1 MNWLGDYPEDHTTV
15 VCMFTTHDDTGAPI
29 APNSA
34 FEAADVLIFKNG
46 SATEKTTTNGV
57 TMTSPFNSITGLH
70 AVAIDTS
77 NDTGDGG
84 FWVTGAVYTLV
95 LSADETVDGV
105 AVAKVIGQ
113 FGIELHG
120 ALRPTTL
127 GRRLDVSTGGEAG
140 IDWANVGSPTTAV
153 NLSATNIDTD
163 QVVASVTGAVGSVTG
178 AVGSVTGAV
187 GSVAAGG
194 ITASSFAANAITAA
208 KLDPDVTTELQA
220 GLATATGLSDVESKI
235 DTIDN
240 NVDSLTTLV
249 IDIPTNAELAAAVAN
264 VSVDEIQATALADL
278 FNTDSGTTYAS
289 AVAGSVVK
297 EIADNAGGSSLT
309 AADIADAVWDEDA
322 TGHQTQGTFGQA
334 IGDPAADANTIYGAV
349 VTGAAGATVA
359 ADIIAIKAETAA
371 ILDDTDDIGV
381 AGAGLTAINLPD
393 QTMNITGNITGNLSG
408 SVGSVTGAVGSV
420 TGAVGSVTGLTNA
433 TIADAV
439 WDEVAGGH
447 QTQGTFG
454 QTLGDSVADTAS
466 VHAYAAASY
475 AHIDTTVVPT
485 VGAILADT
493 NELQG
498 DWVNGGRLDNILD
511 ARASQTSVD
520 DLPTN
525 SELNTAL
532 GTADDAVLSA
542 IAALNDIT
550 AAEVADAVWLE
561 TLADHSGSAGSTAA
575 ALNAAGSAG
584 DPWNTALP
592 GAYGAGSAGNILG
605 NNLNATVSSRA
616 TQTSVDDLPTNAELN
631 TALGTA
637 DDAVLAAVADVDTVV
652 DAIKLKTDSLT
663 FTVAGQVDAN
673 IQYVND
679 TQVNGDGAG
688 TPWGP

>member
-1 MNWLGDYPEDHTTV
+1 MGVPSGPFYIDDTLT
-15 VCMFTTHDDTGAPI
+15 FTAITHRFDTGALTD
-29 APNSA
+29 
-34 FEAADVLIFKNG
+34 AD
-46 SATEKTTTNGV
+46 
-57 TMTSPFNSITGLH
+57 
-70 AVAIDTS
+70 AVPAYRI
-77 NDTGDGG
+77 
-84 FWVTGAVYTLV
+84 YE
-95 LSADETVDGV
+95 DETGT
-105 AVAKVIGQ
+105 AI
-113 FGIELHG
+113 L
-120 ALRPTTL
+120 
-127 GRRLDVSTGGEAG
+127 TG
-140 IDWANVGSPTTAV
+140 NT
-153 NLSATNIDTD
+153 
-163 QVVASVTGAVGSVTG
+163 
-178 AVGSVTGAV
+178 
-187 GSVAAGG
+187 
-194 ITASSFAANAITAA
+194 A
-208 KLDPDVTTELQA
+208 KLDDASTTGFYSEQITLSAANGFEVGKSYAIYVTATVNSVVGGQSFNFKVIATPTTPPTAASIADAVWDEAQADHVGAGTFGVTASEIADILVDTAVIGAAGA
-220 GLATATGLSDVESKI
+220 GLSAVPWNAAWDVQVESEVA
-235 DTIDN
+235 DALAVYDP
-240 NVDSLTTLV
+240 
-249 IDIPTNAELAAAVAN
+249 PTKAELDAAVAN

-322 TGHQTQGTFGQA
+322 TGHQSAGTFGLA
-334 IGDPAADANTIYGAV
+334 IGDPGASSETLYKAI
-349 VTGAAGATVA
+349 VTDPAGTNIA

-485 VGAILADT
+485 VGAIVADT

-584 DPWNTALP
+584 DPWQTALP
-592 GAYGAGSAGNILG
+592 GAYGAGTAGKIVGDNI
-605 NNLNATVSSRA
+605 NAP
-616 TQTSVDDLPTNAELN
+616 L
-631 TALGTA
+631 
-637 DDAVLAAVADVDTVV
+637 DVIDTVV
-652 DAIKLKTDSLT
+652 DAIKAKTDSLT

-673 IQYVND
+673 IES
-679 TQVNGDGAG
+679 VNGTTVTGSG
-688 TPWGP
+688 TEGDPWGP

>member
-15 VCMFTTHDDTGAPI
+15 VCMFTTHDDTGAPV

-105 AVAKVIGQ
+105 AVTKVIGQ
-113 FGIELHG
+113 FGIEL
-120 ALRPTTL
+120 
-127 GRRLDVSTGGEAG
+127 
-140 IDWANVGSPTTAV
+140 
-153 NLSATNIDTD
+153 SA
-163 QVVASVTGAVGSVTG
+163 
-178 AVGSVTGAV
+178 
-187 GSVAAGG
+187 AAG
-194 ITASSFAANAITAA
+194 AA
-208 KLDPDVTTELQA
+208 P
-220 GLATATGLSDVESKI
+220 S
-235 DTIDN
+235 
-240 NVDSLTTLV
+240 
-249 IDIPTNAELAAAVAN
+249 
-264 VSVDEIQATALADL
+264 
-278 FNTDSGTTYAS
+278 
-289 AVAGSVVK
+289 
-297 EIADNAGGSSLT
+297 

-322 TGHQTQGTFGQA
+322 TLHQTQGTFGQA
-334 IGDPAADANTIYGAV
+334 IGDPAADANTIYAAV
-349 VTGAAGATVA
+349 VTGAAGATIA
-359 ADIIAIKAETAA
+359 ADIIAIKAETADIYA
-371 ILDDTDDIGV
+371 DTQNIRDGVEVTSFSAAGIANLFDTDCGETYAGAV
-381 AGAGLTAINLPD
+381 AGSLVKEIADNAGGSSLTA
-393 QTMNITGNITGNLSG
+393 
-408 SVGSVTGAVGSV
+408 A
-420 TGAVGSVTGLTNA
+420 A
-433 TIADAV
+433 IADAV

-475 AHIDTTVVPT
+475 VHLDTTVVPI
-485 VGAILADT
+485 VGTILADT

-525 SELNTAL
+525 AELAASQAS
-532 GTADDAVLSA
+532 ADDATLAA
-542 IAALNDIT
+542 IAALNNLSAAQVNAEVDTALADYDGPTHAELVSEINAVQSDIAGLNDVT
-550 AAEVADAVWLE
+550 AAAVADAVWLE

-584 DPWNTALP
+584 DPWQTALP
-592 GAYGAGSAGNILG
+592 GAYGAGTAGKIVG
-605 NNLNATVSSRA
+605 DNLNAPV
-616 TQTSVDDLPTNAELN
+616 
-631 TALGTA
+631 GT
-637 DDAVLAAVADVDTVV
+637 VDTVV

-679 TQVNGDGAG
+679 VQIQG
-688 TPWGP
+688 TGVETTDEWRPV